1 MGWVYRASERM
12 EDRMIRF
19 ADKLMDATVD
29 LLGVLFCLGIWA
41 AALLGVV
48 YILIS
53 VFANM

>member
-1 MGWVYRASERM
+1 M